1 MIVSNCLISSTMIFQ
16 LYRTIENSIKT
27 NGGIDMQTVKLNNG
41 VEIPILGFG
50 TYQITDPKEV
60 EQAVFEAIQ
69 TGYRHIDTAQS
80 YMNEEAVGHG
90 ISKAGVPRE
99 ELFITT
105 KIWVE
110 NTSYKGVK
118 SSFQRSLDRLG
129 LDYIDLLLLHQPY
142 NDVYGAWKAMEELQK
157 TGKIRAIG
165 ISNFAV
171 DRAIDLAEFN
181 EVAPQVNQIEIN
193 PFNQQVKNIAAL
205 REEGIM
211 PEAWAPFAEGKNNIF
226 QNETLKKIGK
236 KYNKSVA
243 QVIVRWLVEQNI
255 IVLAKSV
262 KPERM
267 AENIDV
273 FDFSLTDEDKTVIA
287 RLNEGESQFFSH
299 ADPSIIKWMASRK
312 LDV

>member
-1 MIVSNCLISSTMIFQ
+1 MIVSNYLISSIMTFQ

-27 NGGIDMQTVKLNNG
+27 NGGIDMQTVKTNNG

-50 TYQITDPKEV
+50 TYQITDPKEA
-60 EQAVFEAIQ
+60 EQSVIEAIHA
-69 TGYRHIDTAQS
+69 GYRHIDTAQS
-80 YMNEEAVGHG
+80 YMNEEAVGRG
-90 ISKAGVPRE
+90 IAKSDVPRE

-110 NTSYKGVK
+110 NTSYEGVK
-118 SSFQRSLDRLG
+118 SSFQRSLDRIG

-157 TGKIRAIG
+157 AGKVRAIG

-181 EVAPQVNQIEIN
+181 EVTPQVNQIEIN
-193 PFNQQVKNIAAL
+193 PFNQQVENIKAL

-226 QNETLKKIGK
+226 QNDTLKKIAE

-267 AENIDV
+267 AENINV
-273 FDFSLTDEDKTVIA
+273 FDFSLTDEDKAAIA
-287 RLNEGESQFFSH
+287 SLNEGESQFFSH
-299 ADPSIIKWMASRK
+299 ADPSVIKMMASRK
-312 LDV
+312 LNV